1 VQHYWSLILRALRT
15 MRGVCGVALL
25 VGSASFSYAQEA
37 VDPPQ
42 VAAPIPVP
50 QEELV
55 VVRKKRVITDPY
67 APIGIGIGTG
77 GIRLFPSFEID
88 AIIASNPQKSATNPQ
103 AGLGLILKP
112 SLSFASDWS
121 RHSWT
126 GSATGAWQRFSTD
139 DYSTLTGS
147 LQSDFR
153 LDIRHTTRADFSA
166 SYNLSQSGIENS
178 QVPGN
183 ALNPRRDQSFGAR
196 AAITHDFG
204 GLEGTATTSL
214 TRNIFDDVPLV
225 GGGIE
230 NNADRNY
237 LEPSLGLRGLLGGA
251 GAPLKPFAEIIYA
264 PRFHDQALDR
274 NNQQRDSQGLT
285 LSAGVAFDEGPIW
298 AGELALTDLLR
309 SYADPALGTA
319 NTFGITG
326 RVTWR
331 PTEITTIDATSSVSL
346 GETTTAG
353 IAASKNWTGGL
364 NLTHALRDNL
374 SVLAGT
380 SLSIQDTGT
389 SIDRTSIATLGLNW
403 EVNPNMTTGVT
414 YTGTW
419 FADGNGSGDYN
430 DQRVMTRIILKQ

>member
-1 VQHYWSLILRALRT
+1 LRALRT

-25 VGSASFSYAQEA
+25 VGSASFAHVHAQEIE
-37 VDPPQ
+37 DPAQ
-42 VAAPIPVP
+42 VASPVPVP

-77 GIRLFPSFEID
+77 GIRLFPALEID
-88 AIIASNPQKSATNPQ
+88 AIIASNPQKSSTNPQ

-126 GSATGAWQRFSTD
+126 GLATGEWQRFSTD
-139 DYSTLTGS
+139 DFSTLTGS

-153 LDIRHTTRADFSA
+153 LDIRHTTHADFSA
-166 SYNLSQSGIENS
+166 NYDLNQTGIEDS
-178 QVPGN
+178 QVPGD

-214 TRNIFDDVPLV
+214 TRNIFGDVDLV
-225 GGGIE
+225 GGGTE
-230 NNADRNY
+230 DNADRNY
-237 LEPSLGLRGLLGGA
+237 WEPNLALRGSLGGA

-274 NNQQRDSQGLT
+274 NNQNRDSQGLA
-285 LSAGVAFDEGPIW
+285 LSAGVAFDHGPIW

-309 SYADPALGTA
+309 SYTDPALGTA
-319 NTFGITG
+319 NAFGVTG

-331 PTEITTIDATSSVSL
+331 PTEITTIEATSSLSL
-346 GETTTAG
+346 GETVTAG
-353 IAASKNWTGGL
+353 VAATKNWTGGL

-380 SLSIQDTGT
+380 SLSVQDTGT
-389 SIDRTSIATLGLNW
+389 GVDHTNIATLGLNW
-403 EVNPNMTTGVT
+403 EVNPNMSAGVT

-419 FADGNGSGDYN
+419 FADGNGNGDYN